1 MDTLLQ
7 IIGFGPAAL
16 GLFITADRN
25 GRLQQLLDCG
35 LQVHERS
42 ASLEQWDGL
51 GYEIEA
57 NSPIA
62 DFLRGIRRDG
72 VFAQCLDQPQVQRWL
87 QVPEQVVPLVQVSA
101 FLRQLAQVIIER
113 CQAHPR
119 AAIHFAHGVEDVRCE
134 ADGFTVS
141 GGWGN
146 SSSRY
151 LVLACGARVR
161 DLQPQEAM
169 PATSVLC
176 SDRVLRGRVD
186 PILRQTLEQ
195 GRPVV
200 VLGGSHSAFSVVGYL
215 LERFTG
221 LLGLGSIQVLC
232 RRRPALWAAST
243 RVAAPLG
250 AQDRVD
256 EDSGEVNRFCGLRG
270 AAQDTL
276 LQIEAG
282 ARASVVLHIGSTDPQ
297 PWLARGALLINATG
311 YRPRLPGL
319 LDAQGRQL
327 RLDQRDGN
335 LCKHP
340 QSHELTV
347 GGQAVS
353 GLFGTGLGF
362 SDRRGATLEVGVNF
376 FHGRCAGNILH
387 AVL

>member
-25 GRLQQLLDCG
+25 GRLRQMLDCG
-35 LQVHERS
+35 VQVHERS
-42 ASLEQWDGL
+42 GSLEQWDCL
-51 GYEIEA
+51 SYEIEA

-62 DFLRGIRRDG
+62 DFLAGIRRDG
-72 VFAQCLDQPQVQRWL
+72 AFAQCLQQPQVQRWL
-87 QVPEQVVPLVQVSA
+87 QAPDQVVPLVQVSA
-101 FLRQLAQVIIER
+101 FLRQLAQVIIEL
-113 CQAHPR
+113 CLAHPN
-119 AAIHFAHGVEDVRCE
+119 AAVHFAHGVEAIRCE
-134 ADGFTVS
+134 AGGFTVS
-141 GGWGN
+141 GSWG
-146 SSSRY
+146 SRSSRY

-161 DLQPQEAM
+161 DLQHQQGVSTAS
-169 PATSVLC
+169 TLC
-176 SDRVLRGRVD
+176 SDRVLRGQVD
-186 PILRQTLEQ
+186 PALLQALEQ
-195 GRPVV
+195 GRAVV

-215 LERFTG
+215 LERFAG
-221 LLGLGSIQVLC
+221 WLGPGSIQVLC

-243 RVAAPLG
+243 RVAAPLR

-282 ARASVVLHIGSTDPQ
+282 ARASVVLHIGATDPQ

-311 YRPRLPGL
+311 YRPRVPGL
-319 LDAQGRQL
+319 LDGQGRQL
-327 RLDQRDGN
+327 SLDQLDGN

-340 QSHELTV
+340 QTHELTV
-347 GGQAVS
+347 GGAAVP

-362 SDRRGATLEVGVNF
+362 SDRRGETLEVGVNF